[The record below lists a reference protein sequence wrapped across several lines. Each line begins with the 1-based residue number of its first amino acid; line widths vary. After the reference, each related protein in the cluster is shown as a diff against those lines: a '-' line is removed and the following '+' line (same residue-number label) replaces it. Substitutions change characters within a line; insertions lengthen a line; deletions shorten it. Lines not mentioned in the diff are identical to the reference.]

1 MNREKK
7 GRTMNHIKL
16 ATSIEKFSTNLH
28 NNFQLSPN
36 PETGT
41 TLAVTC
47 PYFWIRENLFE
58 AYTNKLEI

>member
-1 MNREKK
+1 
-7 GRTMNHIKL
+7 MNHIKL